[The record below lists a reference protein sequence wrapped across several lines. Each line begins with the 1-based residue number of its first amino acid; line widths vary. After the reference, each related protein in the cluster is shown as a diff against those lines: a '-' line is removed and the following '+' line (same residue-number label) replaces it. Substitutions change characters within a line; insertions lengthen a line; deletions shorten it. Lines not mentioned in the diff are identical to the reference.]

1 MPCSTSLTVR
11 NAIEQFPILSQGETC
26 EIDKCHSVPSM
37 SDRTLQR
44 LRRIPANGG
53 SWIDLL
59 NSKDG
64 FSYLIPSMVKTLES
78 NKLGSYPDIY
88 GRMWWDKPAPT
99 IKRECSS
106 PGNGRY
112 CHPEQDR
119 MCSVRE
125 LGYLQGFPKDY
136 SFEAN
141 SLSNMYRH
149 IGDSVPPMISYQ
161 YAELFSRIVHH
172 RIGTL
177 EDLMM
182 PDTFASRLKIT
193 RSSDS
198 HKDQPSIPI
207 KQMIA
212 A

>member
-1 MPCSTSLTVR
+1 
-11 NAIEQFPILSQGETC
+11 
-26 EIDKCHSVPSM
+26 
-37 SDRTLQR
+37 
-44 LRRIPANGG
+44 
-53 SWIDLL
+53 
-59 NSKDG
+59 
-64 FSYLIPSMVKTLES
+64 MVKTYES

-112 CHPEQDR
+112 CHPKQDR

-125 LGYLQGFPKDY
+125 LSYLQGFPKDY
-136 SFEAN
+136 SFEAD

-161 YAELFSRIVHH
+161 YAEVFSRIAHS

-177 EDLMM
+177 DGLMM
-182 PDTFASRLKIT
+182 PMTFASRLKIIK
-193 RSSDS
+193 SSDLHS
-198 HKDQPSIPI
+198 DQLSIPNEL
-207 KQMIA
+207 IA